1 MTADGFQTVPEEE
14 VAERFATLI
23 ERRRTEGRQP

>member
-1 MTADGFQTVPEEE
+1 VTAEGYQLVSDEE

-23 ERRRTEGRQP
+23 ERRRSEGRQP